1 MSSTTLDEWDVSR
14 GSCCAT
20 VVFWSHVMTSL
31 FRRCYRSA
39 ALPGCQLTLAAV
51 MWLATTV
58 GTAWAVDTVWNFGGD
73 LSAAFGTGSM
83 TYRGDTAAV
92 TQFGTTSDFGL
103 PSLFGSTGTDP
114 IMAFPAA
121 TPTQGYT
128 VTHNAGAVVN
138 QYTMVWDILYPES
151 SDVAWRSLMQTSQT
165 NSNDGDF
172 FVQNL
177 PWGGVGIGGQ
187 YHGVIK
193 PGEWNRVAL
202 TRDAGGTWS
211 KYINGGYVGEQNAS
225 DSRFALDPTLLL
237 FADENNETRPG
248 YVSSFRFVDS
258 AMSAQEIRQLGGPN
272 AAGAATPGQV
282 IPDPSAVE
290 PGSFTIA
297 VLGDTQNY
305 SQFYPN
311 IYAQQTQ
318 WLVDN
323 KSNRNIQFMLH
334 VGDVVN
340 FDDTTQWNNAAAAM
354 STLDGQ
360 LNYAVVP
367 GNHDYANN
375 RAVSQFNQSNR
386 FGPGSPNAA
395 QSTLAGFY
403 PAEPDSRMNTYH
415 TFDVGDEK
423 FLVLALEFGPRDG
436 VVDWAASVAD
446 SFPDRRVILLTHAY
460 MYDGGQWFNASVDP
474 NDPQGRTFD
483 QIRDTEVNHV
493 ESIYNPKSYG
503 WATGANDGKDLWD
516 KLVKQRENMSLVI
529 SGHQFDEF
537 DGFPYKL
544 SQGENGND
552 VYQLLVDMQNRING
566 GDGWIRL
573 LEFSPDGTTVTVKSY
588 SPFLDEWSYASDEY
602 FTIQLSPI
610 APLRPG
616 DYNDDGFVDA
626 ADYTVWRNNLG
637 APAGT
642 LANDVDGGVIGTAQ
656 YATWKSN
663 FGMMAGGSSQQQSP
677 VPEPA
682 TALMLALAALAT
694 SSARPRRNWK

>member
-1 MSSTTLDEWDVSR
+1 
-14 GSCCAT
+14 
-20 VVFWSHVMTSL
+20 MTSL
-31 FRRCYRSA
+31 FCRGNRSA
-39 ALPGCQLTLAAV
+39 ALLARQLTLAATV
-51 MWLATTV
+51 WLATTV
-58 GTAWAVDTVWNFGGD
+58 GTAWAVDTVWNFNGD
-73 LSAAFGTGSM
+73 LSAALGTSSM
-83 TYRGDTAAV
+83 TYRGDTATV
-92 TQFGTTSDFGL
+92 IQFGTTSSFGL
-103 PSLFGSTGTDP
+103 PSLFGSTGTEQL
-114 IMAFPAA
+114 MAFPAA
-121 TPTQGYT
+121 TPAQGYT
-128 VTHNAGAVVN
+128 VAHNAGALIN
-138 QYTMVWDILYPES
+138 QYTMVWDVLYPES

-172 FVQNL
+172 FVRNV
-177 PWGGVGIGGQ
+177 PWGGVGISGQ

-202 TRDAGGTWS
+202 TRNASGRWD

-225 DSRFALDPTLLL
+225 DSRFALDPTFLL
-237 FADENNETRPG
+237 FADENNDTRPG

-258 AMSAQEIRQLGGPN
+258 AMSAQDILQLGGPH
-272 AAGAATPGQV
+272 AAGTATPGQAL
-282 IPDPSAVE
+282 PDPSVVE

-323 KSNRNIQFMLH
+323 KNDRNIQFVLH
-334 VGDVVN
+334 VGDIVN
-340 FDDTTQWNNAAAAM
+340 FDDTTQWNNAATAM

-375 RAVSQFNQSNR
+375 RAVSQFNQANR

-395 QSTLAGFY
+395 QSTLAGYY
-403 PAEPDSRMNTYH
+403 PAEPNSRMNTYH
-415 TFDVGDEK
+415 TFDAEGQK

-436 VVDWAASVAD
+436 VVDWAKTVAD

-460 MYDGGQWFNASVDP
+460 MYDGGQWFDASVDP
-474 NDPQGRTFD
+474 NDPQSRTFD
-483 QIRDTEVNHV
+483 QVRDVEVNHV
-493 ESIYNPKSYG
+493 ESVYNPKSYG
-503 WATGANDGKDLWD
+503 WATGSNDGKDLWD
-516 KLVKQRENMSLVI
+516 KLVKDRENMSLVI
-529 SGHQFDEF
+529 TGHQFDEF

-552 VYQLLVDMQNRING
+552 VYQLLVDMQNRTSG

-573 LEFSPDGTTVTVKSY
+573 LEFSPDGTTVTVKTY
-588 SPFLDEWSYASDEY
+588 SPFLDEWSYASDEF
-602 FTIQLSPI
+602 FTMQLSPL
-610 APLRPG
+610 APLLPG
-616 DYNDDGFVDA
+616 DYNDDGLVDA
-626 ADYTVWRNNLG
+626 ADYTVWRDNLG

-642 LANDVDGGVIGTAQ
+642 LANDVDGGVIGPAQ
-656 YATWKSN
+656 YATWKGS
-663 FGMMAGGSSQQQSP
+663 FGMASGAGGNSLQNAT

-682 TALMLALAALAT
+682 SAWLVLTGLAVVLGRL
-694 SSARPRRNWK
+694 RRK